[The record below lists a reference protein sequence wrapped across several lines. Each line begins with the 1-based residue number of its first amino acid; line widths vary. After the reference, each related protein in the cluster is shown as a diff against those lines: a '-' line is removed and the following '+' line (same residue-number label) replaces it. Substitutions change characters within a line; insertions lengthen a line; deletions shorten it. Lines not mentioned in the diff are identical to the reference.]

1 MKTSS
6 PNHPG
11 HRPAAHGEA
20 STGSLANDTGDKMQA
35 HNHSAPAAGAKD
47 KSKRNATDI
56 FVSDDDKNEWHGMP
70 GQTASYAMSLSIQCH
85 TTQHTMLHSLAY
97 NAMPPGIQCHAGRH
111 KMSMASSTDDG
122 TCTTRPRHVKR
133 QPMRSRGNA

>member
-20 STGSLANDTGDKMQA
+20 STGSLGNDTGDKMQA

-70 GQTASYAMSLSIQCH
+70 GQTASYAMPLSIQCH
-85 TTQHTMLHSLAY
+85 TTQHTMLHRLAY
-97 NAMPPGIQCHAGRH
+97 NAMRDGIRCQWLRPLMTGHAPHDRD
-111 KMSMASSTDDG
+111 T
-122 TCTTRPRHVKR
+122 
-133 QPMRSRGNA
+133 